1 MNALTRFERLNDF
14 FPDVFRGFP
23 RPSLRLADDLPN
35 DIPIDVSE
43 TDKQYEVRAE
53 VPGVRKEDIRVTV
66 NRNFVSIS
74 AEIKREKEEKQ
85 GKRVLLTETCTGAV
99 SRSFTLE
106 HEVDEKDVAA
116 RLDDGVLTLT
126 LPKLEGSSS
135 RTIAIK

>member
-14 FPDVFRGFP
+14 FPDFFRGFP
-23 RPSLRLADDLPN
+23 RPSRLADDLPN

-53 VPGVRKEDIRVTV
+53 VPGVRKDDIRVTV

-74 AEIKREKEEKQ
+74 AEVKREKEEKQ
-85 GKRVLLTETCTGAV
+85 GKRVLLTETCTGMV

-106 HEVDEKDVAA
+106 HEVDEKDVSAK
-116 RLDDGVLTLT
+116 LDNGVLTLT
-126 LPKLEGSSS
+126 LPKREGSSS

>member
-14 FPDVFRGFP
+14 FPDFFRGIP
-23 RPSLRLADDLPN
+23 RSMRWADDLPN

-43 TDKQYEVRAE
+43 TDKHYEVRAE
-53 VPGVRKEDIRVTV
+53 VPGVRKDDLRVTV

-74 AEIKREKEEKQ
+74 AEVKREKEEKH
-85 GKRVLLTETCTGAV
+85 GKRVLLTETCSGTV

-106 HEVDEKDVAA
+106 HEVDEKDVSAK
-116 RLDDGVLTLT
+116 LDDGVLTLT
-126 LPKLEGSSS
+126 LPKREGSSS

>member
-14 FPDVFRGFP
+14 FPDLFRGFP
-23 RPSLRLADDLPN
+23 RPLRLADDLPN

-43 TDKQYEVRAE
+43 TDKAYEVRAE
-53 VPGVRKEDIRVTV
+53 VPGVRKDDLRVTV

-74 AEIKREKEEKQ
+74 AEVKREKEEKQ
-85 GKRVLLTETCTGAV
+85 GKRVLLTETCTGSV

-106 HEVDEKDVAA
+106 HEVDEKDVSAK
-116 RLDDGVLTLT
+116 LDDGVLTLT
-126 LPKLEGSSS
+126 LPKREGSSS

>member
-1 MNALTRFERLNDF
+1 MTALTRFERLNDF

-23 RPSLRLADDLPN
+23 RALRLADDLPN

-43 TDKQYEVRAE
+43 TDKAYEVRAE
-53 VPGVRKEDIRVTV
+53 VPGVRKDDLRVTV

-74 AEIKREKEEKQ
+74 AEVKREKEEKH
-85 GKRVLLTETCTGAV
+85 GKRVLLTETSTGMV

-106 HEVDEKDVAA
+106 HEVDEKDVSAK
-116 RLDDGVLTLT
+116 LDDGVLTLT
-126 LPKLEGSSS
+126 LPKREGSSC